1 MVSAHCRT
9 SSKAPLAVVAV
20 EDIFVEASFAQCHAS
35 TVVETGSGLAAA
47 WFGGTA
53 EGRPDVGIWL
63 SRKTGGRWSEPV
75 EVARGA
81 GQDGN
86 PGPCWNPVLFRP
98 SRGPLLLF
106 YKVGPS
112 PSRWRGMMI
121 RSEDEGRTW
130 TAPQPL
136 PDGVLGPIKNHPV
149 EFPDGT
155 VLCGSSTEDRGW
167 RVHFETTAD
176 AGLTWRRTPP
186 LNDGKAVGLI
196 QPALLR
202 TGAPSVIA
210 LMRSTVGRIY
220 ESRSADRGETWTSPS
235 PTALPNPNSGL
246 DAVTLHD
253 GRHVLV
259 YNPLAEGRGSLA
271 VALSDDGR
279 SWARV
284 LTLEEEKGAEFS
296 YPAVIQASDGS
307 VHVTYTWKRLR
318 IRHVVLAPGR

>member
-1 MVSAHCRT
+1 V
-9 SSKAPLAVVAV
+9 
-20 EDIFVEASFAQCHAS
+20 
-35 TVVETGSGLAAA
+35 AA

-53 EGRPDVGIWL
+53 ERRPDVGIWL
-63 SRKTGGRWSEPV
+63 SRKTGDRWPEPG
-75 EVARGA
+75 EVARGVDA
-81 GQDGN
+81 EGRRE
-86 PGPCWNPVLFRP
+86 PCWNPVLFRP
-98 SRGPLLLF
+98 ARGPLLLF

-136 PDGVLGPIKNHPV
+136 PDGVLGPIKNHPI

-155 VLCGSSTEDRGW
+155 ILCGSSTEDQGW

-202 TGAPSVIA
+202 TGTASVIA
-210 LMRSTVGRIY
+210 LMRSTAGRIY
-220 ESRSADRGETWTSPS
+220 SAVSEDRGMTWSSPE
-235 PTALPNPNSGL
+235 PTTLPNPNSGL
-246 DAVTLHD
+246 DAVTLRD

-259 YNPLAEGRGSLA
+259 YNPLTEGRGSLA

-279 SWARV
+279 DWTRV

-296 YPAVIQASDGS
+296 YPAVIQTGDGL
-307 VHVTYTWKRLR
+307 VHVTYTWKRRR
-318 IRHVVLAPGR
+318 IRHVVLDPGR